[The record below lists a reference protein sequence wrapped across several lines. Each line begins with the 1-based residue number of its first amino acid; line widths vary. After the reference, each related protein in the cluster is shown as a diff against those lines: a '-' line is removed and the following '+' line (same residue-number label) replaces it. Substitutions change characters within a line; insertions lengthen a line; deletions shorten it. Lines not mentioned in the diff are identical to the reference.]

1 MMRKVTILIIVL
13 VCCLGFCKAQQD
25 QIRFTN
31 VEVDSNGYVNLEWA
45 YNRYHTYIFNL
56 FSYRSILE
64 RKNSATG
71 LYDTIYSSISFT
83 NPWAFIDSNVNALT
97 DSIKYRLTAICIT
110 VNYDRFIRTDSTI
123 TILPTVHNMQNQSQY
138 AYVSWNNQYPQG
150 GTYTVFRK
158 MPNTVWTTVGTTQQT
173 HYQDTINNSI
183 CNDTIYYKVH
193 YNANTYID
201 SSNPN
206 RSLQLF
212 SKSPPKGAWFTDP
225 NPTTPC
231 TLDVVTVDTATQDI
245 VLSWDA
251 SPDPDIMGY
260 FICQGSPCMALDTV
274 WGQNNTTYT
283 CTTRSSDSINS
294 FRIYAF
300 DSCFSASA
308 LTDPYNNIVLGMNA
322 RHCTRDIDFSWNE
335 YINMPGNVAQYTLYL
350 KYDNA
355 PFRAVANEPA
365 TSRGLTY
372 TIPAGVRQ
380 VKAYIK
386 ASNTG
391 NTKSALSNIKTFDM
405 MTVDTA
411 DFIYTLGVSVDEPG
425 EALEV
430 KILTDTHFAATGYNL
445 YRRSDVGSFQ
455 RVRQI
460 PPSANPV
467 IDVVDND
474 VDLSSHRYTYYIS
487 VWDECE
493 LLEKTSKRVAQIYAT
508 LSSDNGVNT
517 ISWTP
522 YDGEGNLLGYNLLQ
536 KTESDPS
543 WRPLAN
549 TQSCS
554 VTDNTAQYG
563 RVWYRVEAEYTNPQ
577 NSRRCTALSQI
588 VEYHGKPTVWLPNV
602 FTPKRDNNN
611 RFLPKTMFVKTEGY
625 TMRIYNR
632 FGLLVFETDDINQ
645 PWDGKY
651 KGKLV
656 PSGCYVYMIQ
666 YIGDDNYSQILTG
679 TVTVLK

>member
-1 MMRKVTILIIVL
+1 M
-13 VCCLGFCKAQQD
+13 
-25 QIRFTN
+25 TN
-31 VEVDSNGYVNLEWA
+31 NAAW
-45 YNRYHTYIFNL
+45 TMI
-56 FSYRSILE
+56 SI
-64 RKNSATG
+64 
-71 LYDTIYSSISFT
+71 
-83 NPWAFIDSNVNALT
+83 
-97 DSIKYRLTAICIT
+97 
-110 VNYDRFIRTDSTI
+110 
-123 TILPTVHNMQNQSQY
+123 
-138 AYVSWNNQYPQG
+138 
-150 GTYTVFRK
+150 
-158 MPNTVWTTVGTTQQT
+158 TQQT
-173 HYQDTINNSI
+173 HYQDTIRSSI
-183 CNDTIYYKVH
+183 CSDTIYYMIMFLDR
-193 YNANTYID
+193 YDPPPSPYIGIEED
-201 SSNPN
+201 SGIS
-206 RSLQLF
+206 
-212 SKSPPKGAWFTDP
+212 GAWFTDP
-225 NPTTPC
+225 YPTTPC
-231 TLDVVTVDTATQDI
+231 TLDVVTVDSATQDI
-245 VLSWDA
+245 VLSWQA

-355 PFRAVANEPA
+355 AFRAVANEPA
-365 TSRGLTY
+365 TSRGVTY

-380 VKAYIK
+380 VKAYIE
-386 ASNTG
+386 ASNPG
-391 NTKSALSNIKTFDM
+391 NAKRALSNIKTFDM

-425 EALEV
+425 EALEL

-467 IDVVDND
+467 IDIVDNN
-474 VDLSSHRYTYYIS
+474 VDLSSHRYSYFVS

-493 LLEKTSKRVAQIYAT
+493 LLEKASRRVSQIYAT
-508 LSSDNGVNT
+508 LSSENGVNT
-517 ISWTP
+517 ISWNP
-522 YDGEGNLLGYNLLQ
+522 YDGEGNLLGYNILQ

-543 WRPLAN
+543 WRSIAN

-563 RVWYRVEAEYTNPQ
+563 RVWYRVEAEYTNPE
-577 NSRRCTALSQI
+577 NGRRCTALSQI
-588 VEYHGKPTVWLPNV
+588 VEYHGQPTVWLPNV

-632 FGLLVFETDDINQ
+632 FGLLVFETTDINQ

-656 PSGCYVYMIQ
+656 PSGCYVYMIH

>member
-1 MMRKVTILIIVL
+1 MRKLVVYIGILLGCIGFCSAQQQQWVRITQTAVDLQGNVTLGWQYSNPQLIVSVDIVL
-13 VCCLGFCKAQQD
+13 E
-25 QIRFTN
+25 RR
-31 VEVDSNGYVNLEWA
+31 
-45 YNRYHTYIFNL
+45 NRV
-56 FSYRSILE
+56 
-64 RKNSATG
+64 TG
-71 LYDTIYSSISFT
+71 QYDTVFTTHNASQTATLFFSDSS
-83 NPWAFIDSNVNALT
+83 ANALN
-97 DSIKYRLTAICIT
+97 DSVKYRLTNTIFT
-110 VNYDRFIRTDSTI
+110 STDTYYIVDSAI
-123 TILPTVHNMQNQSQY
+123 TILPSVYNVQSQGRY
-138 AYVSWNNQYPQG
+138 AYISWNSLRFTGVSYD
-150 GTYTVFRK
+150 VIRK
-158 MPNTVWTTVGTTQQT
+158 MPNSLWVHIGTTQQAY
-173 HYQDTINNSI
+173 YQDTIRSSI
-183 CNDTIYYKVH
+183 CNDTIYYRIRVVH
-193 YNANTYID
+193 HYTNDNWIL
-201 SSNPN
+201 N
-206 RSLQLF
+206 SLSAPSGALF
-212 SKSPPKGAWFTDP
+212 SDP

-231 TLDVVTVDTATQDI
+231 TLDVVTVDTATQNI
-245 VLSWDA
+245 VLSWQA

-522 YDGEGNLLGYNLLQ
+522 YDGEGNLVGYNLLQ

>member
-1 MMRKVTILIIVL
+1 MVVYIGVL
-13 VCCLGFCKAQQD
+13 LCCLGFCKAQTAN
-25 QIRFTN
+25 FT
-31 VEVDSNGYVNLEWA
+31 VVDVDSLGNTHLEWTHTLTPRLVFIKYFLKR
-45 YNRYHTYIFNL
+45 YNP
-56 FSYRSILE
+56 S
-64 RKNSATG
+64 TG
-71 LYDTIYSSISFT
+71 IYDTIFIST
-83 NPWAFIDSNVNALT
+83 ADTANKYVDTVVDANN
-97 DSIKYRLTAICIT
+97 DSIKYQITVYCVDSITWRQVFLYDTAIT
-110 VNYDRFIRTDSTI
+110 L
-123 TILPTVHNMQNQSQY
+123 LPSVFNVQNQSQY
-138 AYVSWNNQYPQG
+138 AYMTWNNAHTSG
-150 GTYTVFRK
+150 GTYTIYRK
-158 MPNTVWTTVGTTQQT
+158 MPNTVWTTVGTAHQS
-173 HYQDTINNSI
+173 HYQDTIRSSI
-183 CNDTIYYKVH
+183 CSDTIFYKLE
-193 YNANTYID
+193 YNAT
-201 SSNPN
+201 SFQSV
-206 RSLQLF
+206 SA
-212 SKSPPKGAWFTDP
+212 SAGAWFTDP

-245 VLSWDA
+245 VLSWQP

-274 WGQNNTTYT
+274 WGQYNTTYT

-308 LTDPYNNIVLGMNA
+308 LTNPYNNVVLQMQSQ
-322 RHCTRDIDFSWNE
+322 HCTRDIFFSWNE

-355 PFRAVANEPA
+355 PYCAVATEPA
-365 TSRGLTY
+365 ASRGVTY

-380 VKAYIK
+380 VKAYLQT
-386 ASNTG
+386 SNTG
-391 NTKSALSNIKTFDM
+391 NTKRALSNIKTFDM

-425 EALEV
+425 EAIEL
-430 KILTDTHFAATGYNL
+430 KILTDTHFAATGYNI
-445 YRRSDVGSFQ
+445 YRRADVGSFQ
-455 RVRQI
+455 MITTI

-493 LLEKTSKRVAQIYAT
+493 LIEKSSKRVAQIFAT
-508 LSSDNGVNT
+508 LSSNNGLNT

-522 YDGEGNLLGYNLLQ
+522 YNGEGNLLGYNLLQ
-536 KTESDPS
+536 KTENEHS
-543 WRPLAN
+543 WLPLAN

-577 NSRRCTALSQI
+577 NGRRCTALSQI
-588 VEYHGKPTVWLPNV
+588 VEYHGEPTVWVPNV
-602 FTPKRDNNN
+602 FTPGRDNNN
-611 RFLPKTMFVKTEGY
+611 RFLPKTMFVKDEEY

-632 FGLLVFETDDINQ
+632 FGLLVFETNDIKQ
-645 PWDGKY
+645 SWDGRY
-651 KGKLV
+651 RGKLV
-656 PSGCYVYMIQ
+656 PPASYVYIIQ
-666 YIGDDNYSQILTG
+666 YLGDDNYSNIIKG

>member
-1 MMRKVTILIIVL
+1 MRKIVIYIGILL
-13 VCCLGFCKAQQD
+13 GCLGFCSAQQ
-25 QIRFTN
+25 QWVRFTETAVDMYGN
-31 VEVDSNGYVNLEWA
+31 VGVGWA
-45 YNRYHTYIFNL
+45 YNNPQQIVSVDNV
-56 FSYRSILE
+56 LE
-64 RKNSATG
+64 RKNATTG
-71 LYDTIYSSISFT
+71 QYDTVFT
-83 NPWAFIDSNVNALT
+83 AQNASQTTWHIVDSNANALN
-97 DSIKYRLTAICIT
+97 DSVKYRLLATVRTSSDTYYIVDSAIT
-110 VNYDRFIRTDSTI
+110 M
-123 TILPTVHNMQNQSQY
+123 LPTVYNVQNQSQY
-138 AYVSWNNQYPQG
+138 AYISWNAPYLTG
-150 GTYTVFRK
+150 VTYEVFRK
-158 MPNTVWTTVGTTQQT
+158 MPNTIWTQIGTTQQT
-173 HYQDTINNSI
+173 NYQDTIRSSI
-183 CNDTIYYKVH
+183 CSDTIYYKIRVLH
-193 YNANTYID
+193 SY
-201 SSNPN
+201 PN
-206 RSLQLF
+206 LTLMMHSL
-212 SKSPPKGAWFTDP
+212 SAPSGAWFTDP

-231 TLDVVTVDTATQDI
+231 TLDVVTVDIATQDI
-245 VLSWDA
+245 VLSWQA

-380 VKAYIK
+380 VKAYIE
-386 ASNTG
+386 ASNPG
-391 NTKSALSNIKTFDM
+391 NAKRAQSNVKIFDM

-425 EALEV
+425 EALEL

-467 IDVVDND
+467 IDIVDND
-474 VDLSSHRYTYYIS
+474 VDLSAHRYSYFVS

-493 LLEKTSKRVAQIYAT
+493 LLEKMSKRVSQIYAT
-508 LSSDNGVNT
+508 LSSDNGMNT
-517 ISWTP
+517 ISWNP

-543 WRPLAN
+543 WQSIVN

-563 RVWYRVEAEYTNPQ
+563 RVWYRVEAEYTNPE
-577 NSRRCTALSQI
+577 NGRRCTALSQI
-588 VEYHGKPTVWLPNV
+588 VEYHGQPTVWLPNV

-625 TMRIYNR
+625 AMRIYNR
-632 FGLLVFETDDINQ
+632 FGLLVFETTDINQ
-645 PWDGKY
+645 SWDGKY

-656 PSGCYVYMIQ
+656 PSGCYVYMIH

>member
-1 MMRKVTILIIVL
+1 MRKLAIYIGILL
-13 VCCLGFCKAQQD
+13 GCLCFCKAQQRTVNFCTAD
-25 QIRFTN
+25 
-31 VEVDSNGYVNLEWA
+31 VDSNGYVKLQWTFGVLPISSF
-45 YNRYHTYIFNL
+45 H
-56 FSYRSILE
+56 SYVLE
-64 RKNSATG
+64 RKNPATG
-71 LYDTIYSSISFT
+71 QYNVVFTTQIRSS
-83 NPWAFIDSNVNALT
+83 NQFIDSNANALN
-97 DSIKYRLTAICIT
+97 DSVKYRITATTSDLTGDNSY
-110 VNYDRFIRTDSTI
+110 VDSTI
-123 TILPTVHNMQNQSQY
+123 TILPSVFNVQNQSQY
-138 AYVSWNNQYPQG
+138 AYISWNNQYYPYG
-150 GTYTVFRK
+150 HYLVYRK
-158 MPNTVWTTVGTTQQT
+158 MPNRNMTLIATTSQT
-173 HYQDTINNSI
+173 HFQDTINSSI
-183 CNDTIYYKVH
+183 CDDTIYYMIS
-193 YNANTYID
+193 YLSTGYQAT
-201 SSNPN
+201 SP
-206 RSLQLF
+206 
-212 SKSPPKGAWFTDP
+212 KSGAWFSDP
-225 NPTTPC
+225 LPTTPC
-231 TLDVVTVDTATQDI
+231 MLDVVTVDAATQNI
-245 VLSWDA
+245 VLSWQA

-283 CTTRSSDSINS
+283 CTTRSSDSVNA

-308 LTDPYNNIVLGMNA
+308 LTEPYNNIVLGMNA
-322 RHCTRDIDFSWNE
+322 QHCTRDIVFSWNE
-335 YINMPGNVAQYTLYL
+335 YINMPGNVAQYTMYL

-365 TSRGLTY
+365 TSLGLTY
-372 TIPAGVRQ
+372 SIPAGVRQ
-380 VKAYIK
+380 VKAYIM
-386 ASNTG
+386 ACNTG
-391 NTKSALSNIKTFDM
+391 NTKTACSNIKTFDM

-430 KILTDTHFAATGYNL
+430 KILTDTLFAATGYNL
-445 YRRSDVGSFQ
+445 YRRADVGSFQ
-455 RVRQI
+455 RIRTI

-474 VDLSSHRYTYYIS
+474 VDLSAHRYTYYIS

-543 WRPLAN
+543 WHPLAN
-549 TQSCS
+549 TQSCT

-577 NSRRCTALSQI
+577 NGRRCTALSQI
-588 VEYHGKPTVWLPNV
+588 VEYHGKPTVWLPNA

-611 RFLPKTMFVKTEGY
+611 RFMPKTMFVKTEGY

-666 YIGDDNYSQILTG
+666 YMGDDNYSQILTG